1 MHRFESE
8 NPGLTVEPDKQA
20 KTFEEIRSALEIN
33 DAGRLVLKGQEMVLL
48 PRHFFRYILREVN
61 VRAGQGV
68 FEDIFYKAGFDGAFT
83 FCTRYREI
91 NGCSPREAVEGY
103 LAEMS
108 ARGWGAFHIERF
120 IPEDGVLEVVLRGS
134 ALIPEG
140 NLPSGHLAWK
150 GAMVGAVRSLP
161 NMAERTVLAATVEET
176 ADGCKITVR
185 PE

>member
-1 MHRFESE
+1 MDAE
-8 NPGLTVEPDKQA
+8 KQA
-20 KTFEEIRSALEIN
+20 AFEEIRSALEMN
-33 DAGRLVLKGQEMVLL
+33 SAGRLVLKGQEMVLL

-61 VRAGQGV
+61 SRVEDGT

-91 NGCSPREAVEGY
+91 HACSPREALEAY

-108 ARGWGAFHIERF
+108 ARGWGAFDIEIF
-120 IPEDGVLEVVLRGS
+120 KPVDGILHVVLRSS

-140 NLPSGHLAWK
+140 DLPSGHLIWK

-161 NMAERTVLAATVEET
+161 NISEQTALTATMEET
-176 ADGCKITVR
+176 ADGCRISVR